1 MTQQN
6 LQIRLAERPTGEP
19 VASNFSHVTEAV
31 PVPGPGEVLVR
42 AHYLSLDPYMRGRMS
57 AAKSYVAPV
66 EIGAVMCGEIV
77 GDVVAS
83 NNPKFPVGQF
93 VYGPLGWQQFA
104 LSDGS
109 NIRRIDVSKAPASAW
124 LGALGMPGVTAH
136 VGLLDIGAP
145 QAGETVVVSA
155 AAGAV
160 GSMVGQIAKIKGA
173 RAVGIA
179 GGANKCQFV
188 VQELGFDACVD
199 YKAADWRET
208 LEAAVPNGIDVYF
221 DNVGGEILDTVLTRM
236 NPFSR
241 LPLCGLISQYNSL
254 EPYGL
259 KNFRSVL
266 VNRIRV
272 QGFIVLDNPERWR
285 SAFADLA
292 EWYAAGKLRFR
303 ETVAHGLENAPQAF
317 IGMLRGENTGKQ
329 LVKVL

>member
-19 VASNFSHVTEAV
+19 VASNFSHVTQ
-31 PVPGPGEVLVR
+31 PVPTPGAGEVVVR
-42 AHYLSLDPYMRGRMS
+42 THYLSLDPYMRGRMS

-66 EIGAVMCGEIV
+66 EIGDVMCGEIV

-109 NIRRIDVSKAPASAW
+109 NLRRIDVSKAPASAW

-145 QAGETVVVSA
+145 KPGETVVVSA

-188 VQELGFDACVD
+188 VEELGFDACVD
-199 YKAADWRET
+199 YKQANWREA
-208 LEAAVPNGIDVYF
+208 LKAAVPNGIDVYF
-221 DNVGGEILDTVLTRM
+221 DNVGGEILDNVLTRM

-303 ETVAHGLENAPQAF
+303 ETVAQGLENAPQAF